1 MSAALSQSAEARLDE
16 LYDQWFEDDGSRFCG
31 ELSED
36 ACTAVP
42 GNFSLYVA
50 SLVLTKLGDALANP
64 KTTLTWVMSAAGAP
78 GALIGLLVPIRES
91 GSMLPQ
97 IILGGW
103 VRRLAVR
110 KWVWV
115 LGSVLQALSIAAI
128 GAAAAFTSG
137 TTAGLLVLAAV
148 VIFSLSRSLSSMAS
162 KDVKGKTLPK
172 GRRGRAGGLA
182 ASVSGAL
189 TMGIALT
196 LVGIQP
202 GELSPQTLGWMLASA
217 GVLWLLAAG
226 LFSRIAEEPGENDG
240 GSSFSDALERLRLL
254 RKEDPFRRFVLARA
268 LFVSTALA
276 GPYYV
281 LLARERAGGEISLLA
296 YFVLAGG
303 LASTLS
309 SLIWGRWADRSS
321 RRVMLAAA
329 GLASALGVVV
339 FALVR
344 WQASWLDGPWV
355 ALAGFFVLSIA
366 HEGVRQGR
374 KTHVVDMAEG
384 NRRTDY
390 VATANTLIGLVLLVT
405 SGLGALVSWV
415 GPEGM
420 LLILALMGFAGILV
434 GWGLEEVQS
443 GS

>member
-1 MSAALSQSAEARLDE
+1 
-16 LYDQWFEDDGSRFCG
+16 
-31 ELSED
+31 
-36 ACTAVP
+36 
-42 GNFSLYVA
+42 
-50 SLVLTKLGDALANP
+50 
-64 KTTLTWVMSAAGAP
+64 
-78 GALIGLLVPIRES
+78 
-91 GSMLPQ
+91 
-97 IILGGW
+97 
-103 VRRLAVR
+103 
-110 KWVWV
+110 
-115 LGSVLQALSIAAI
+115 
-128 GAAAAFTSG
+128 
-137 TTAGLLVLAAV
+137 
-148 VIFSLSRSLSSMAS
+148 
-162 KDVKGKTLPK
+162 
-172 GRRGRAGGLA
+172 
-182 ASVSGAL
+182 
-189 TMGIALT
+189 
-196 LVGIQP
+196 
-202 GELSPQTLGWMLASA
+202 
-217 GVLWLLAAG
+217 
-226 LFSRIAEEPGENDG
+226 
-240 GSSFSDALERLRLL
+240 LRLL